1 MPGNS
6 LLGVNMRVT
15 GHFNQGGRK
24 YMEDVFSVAYQQS
37 ENGEDLEYAFIG
49 IFDGH
54 GGKEAALF
62 AKENLMDNI
71 TKSPNFW
78 SDNDDLVLKS
88 IREGFLKT
96 QQDMWADIENWAKT
110 GSGMRSTAGTTASV
124 AFIRR
129 SKIYIG
135 HVGDSGIIL
144 GEQHPDKGD
153 AWKAQRLTVD
163 HKPESEKELARIE
176 ASGGKVINK
185 NGVPRV
191 VWTRPQKGHTGP
203 VRRSTPLDE
212 IPFLAVAR
220 ALGDLWSYNSKKD
233 EFIVTP
239 EPDLHVYDIDISKHR
254 CLVFGTDGAWNVLSP
269 ESAVSHVQRI
279 DKLNERYMME
289 PDAGHPWKNPAK
301 ELVDEALAKWNAFS
315 VRADNTTTVVVLL
328 DPPGPPR
335 AQVLRRQ
342 KELAKGGASAKK
354 PCNNSNAPPLPP
366 RTEPKKSR
374 VSIISRTSREGRNMM
389 KEVGN
394 NCGNGVAR
402 IVHDSLTDNPK
413 KVYVPTSKTQNKSK
427 TVKSENLQVNE
438 VTSSDIED
446 NKSSDKDSAR
456 KSVSREL
463 ANLKME
469 SPAAACGLRSRRS
482 TQIIGSSAAAAV
494 ITPLRQLKSKGRRSI
509 EGLGHEDSDSENL
522 DEIVKPLL
530 PVNSGALEPL
540 VTAEP
545 LVPVSKL
552 VEVEKKFED
561 LSRRLKKMESKVA
574 KQEIERRAQKSTSP
588 KAGDKSTKE
597 NAQTTPSRVLRA
609 RNHESPT
616 NISSATKRKISTV
629 SSKEHHNVPA
639 KKRKASPKSTSK
651 VMEMKRTASEAT
663 NTRHTRKSLGS
674 ITAVGLKGNKL
685 RRRKIY

>member
-1 MPGNS
+1 
-6 LLGVNMRVT
+6 
-15 GHFNQGGRK
+15 
-24 YMEDVFSVAYQQS
+24 MEDVFSVAYQQS

-78 SDNDDLVLKS
+78 SENDDLVLKS
-88 IREGFLKT
+88 IRDGFLKT

-129 SKIYIG
+129 SKIFIG

-153 AWKAQRLTVD
+153 VWKAQRLTVD

-176 ASGGKVINK
+176 ASGGKVVNK

-269 ESAVSHVQRI
+269 ESAVSHVQRV
-279 DKLNERYMME
+279 DKLNEKYMME

-301 ELVDEALAKWNAFS
+301 QLVDEALAKWNAFS

-366 RTEPKKSR
+366 RTEPKKSG
-374 VSIISRTSREGRNMM
+374 VSIISRFPNSQKSREGRNMM
-389 KEVGN
+389 KEAGDN
-394 NCGNGVAR
+394 SGNGVAR

-413 KVYVPTSKTQNKSK
+413 KVYVQSSKTPNKSK
-427 TVKSENLQVNE
+427 TDKSENLQVNE
-438 VTSSDIED
+438 VTSSDTED
-446 NKSSDKDSAR
+446 VSTTDKHPATKSI
-456 KSVSREL
+456 SREL

-469 SPAAACGLRSRRS
+469 SPMACGPRSRRS
-482 TQIIGSSAAAAV
+482 TQITGSSAAAAV
-494 ITPLRQLKSKGRRSI
+494 LTPLRQMKSKGRRSI
-509 EGLGHEDSDSENL
+509 EGLGHEDSDSENC
-522 DEIVKPLL
+522 DDSVSRVAADPSL
-530 PVNSGALEPL
+530 PATVEPQN
-540 VTAEP
+540 TSEP
-545 LVPVSKL
+545 LVPASKL
-552 VEVEKKFED
+552 AEVEKRCED
-561 LSRRLKKMESKVA
+561 LTRRLKMVESKVA
-574 KQEIERRAQKSTSP
+574 KQANEFKALKSTSP
-588 KAGDKSTKE
+588 KSGDKSAKE
-597 NAQTTPSRVLRA
+597 NAQVTPSRVLRA
-609 RNHESPT
+609 RNHDSPT
-616 NISSATKRKISTV
+616 NTSSATKRKIS
-629 SSKEHHNVPA
+629 EQHIVPA
-639 KKRKASPKSTSK
+639 KKSKPSPKSTSK
-651 VMEMKRTASEAT
+651 VMDMKKKTAVEAT
-663 NTRHTRKSLGS
+663 TTTRHTRKSLGNMA
-674 ITAVGLKGNKL
+674 AVGLKGSKL